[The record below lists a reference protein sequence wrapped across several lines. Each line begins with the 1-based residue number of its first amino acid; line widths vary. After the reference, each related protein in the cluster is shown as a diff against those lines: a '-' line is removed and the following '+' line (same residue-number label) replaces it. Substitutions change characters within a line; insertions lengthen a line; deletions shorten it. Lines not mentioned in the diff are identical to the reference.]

1 MKRLC
6 LLVLVITATLAVA
19 QEEQPQPQVTP
30 GAQIAERTTNK
41 TERPPAP
48 TYSDLNCAGF
58 ISKEKYNHANYVL
71 AGAEAPAAT
80 QFAQG
85 DTIFLEGGGY
95 TEGERYSII
104 RELRDPN
111 RNPAFPGQASAIASV
126 GQPFQELGRVK
137 VFAIRG
143 GTAIARVEFSCTA
156 MVTGDLVVPFV
167 EKQSVPFRNAGFERW
182 PANGSSVNGR
192 ILMAKEFDVIVA
204 TGQKVYLSV
213 GSSQGVKVGDYFR
226 AVRGYD
232 PMKIDQTEAVSYKV
246 QQSEDTSK
254 LAPYVANSTFA
265 KLPKRALG
273 EMVVLSVTPTSA
285 TAMIT
290 NTLEHIN
297 VGDMVEL
304 EGGAAPQQ

>member
-6 LLVLVITATLAVA
+6 LLTLVLTGVAVLA
-19 QEEQPQPQVTP
+19 QEQQPAT
-30 GAQIAERTTNK
+30 GAQIAQRASNVIEHNA
-41 TERPPAP
+41 AP

-58 ISKEKYNHANYVL
+58 ISKDQYNHSNYVL

-85 DTIFLEGGGY
+85 DTIFLEGSGY
-95 TEGERYSII
+95 TEGTRYSII

-111 RNPAFPGQASAIASV
+111 RNPAFPGQPAAIAAI
-126 GQPFQELGRVK
+126 GQPFQELGRVR
-137 VFAIRG
+137 VIAMRG
-143 GTAIARVEFSCTA
+143 KTAVAEVEFSCTA

-167 EKQSVPFRNAGFERW
+167 EKQPVPFHPTNFERW
-182 PANGSSVNGR
+182 PAGTGSITGR
-192 ILMAKEFDVIVA
+192 ILMAKEFDMIVG
-204 TGQKVYLSV
+204 TGQKVYLNV

-232 PMKIDQTEAVSYKV
+232 PMKLEPTEAISYRV

-254 LAPYVANSTFA
+254 VQPRIPNSTYA
-265 KLPKRALG
+265 QLPKRALG
-273 EMVVLSVTPTSA
+273 EMIVLSVTPTSA

-290 NTLEHIN
+290 MAVEHIN
-297 VGDMVEL
+297 VGDAVEL
-304 EGGAAPQQ
+304 EGSSAPQQ

>member
-1 MKRLC
+1 MKRICL
-6 LLVLVITATLAVA
+6 LLVLLSLVVAAVA
-19 QEEQPQPQVTP
+19 QEAMPASP
-30 GAQIAERTTNK
+30 AQRTSNM

-95 TEGERYSII
+95 TEGERYSVI

-111 RNPAFPGQASAIASV
+111 RNPAFPGQAAAIAAV
-126 GQPFQELGRVK
+126 GQPYQELGRVK
-137 VFAIRG
+137 VMTMRG
-143 GTAIARVEFSCTA
+143 KTAIATVEFSCTA

-167 EKQSVPFRNAGFERW
+167 EKQPVAFRNAGFERW
-182 PANGSSVNGR
+182 PTAAGSVNGR

-204 TGQKVYLSV
+204 TGQKVYLNV

-232 PMKIDQTEAVSYKV
+232 PMRGDQTEALSYKV

-254 LAPYVANSTFA
+254 VNPRIANATYGG
-265 KLPKRALG
+265 LPKRALG

-290 NTLEHIN
+290 TTLEHIN
-297 VGDMVEL
+297 IGDVVEL
-304 EGGAAPQQ
+304 EGGAPQQ

>member
-6 LLVLVITATLAVA
+6 LLLVLLTVAIAAFAQAPPAAPAQRATNM
-19 QEEQPQPQVTP
+19 
-30 GAQIAERTTNK
+30 IERA
-41 TERPPAP
+41 PAP

-80 QFAQG
+80 QFAQD
-85 DTIFLEGGGY
+85 DTVFLEGGGY
-95 TEGERYSII
+95 TEGERYSVI

-111 RNPAFPGQASAIASV
+111 RNPAFPGQAAAIAAV
-126 GQPFQELGRVK
+126 GQPYQELGRVK
-137 VFAIRG
+137 VTALRG
-143 GTAIARVEFSCTA
+143 KTAIAVVEFSCTA

-167 EKQSVPFRNAGFERW
+167 EKQPVSFRNAGFERW
-182 PANGSSVNGR
+182 PASSGSVNGR

-232 PMKIDQTEAVSYKV
+232 PMKIDQTEALSYKV

-254 LAPYVANSTFA
+254 VNPRMPNATYAG
-265 KLPKRALG
+265 LPKRALG

-297 VGDMVEL
+297 VGDTVEM
-304 EGGAAPQQ
+304 ESPQQ

>member
-6 LLVLVITATLAVA
+6 LLVIALTVVAAVA
-19 QEEQPQPQVTP
+19 QDQAP
-30 GAQIAERTTNK
+30 AQAAPAQRASNIVERVA
-41 TERPPAP
+41 AP

-85 DTIFLEGGGY
+85 DTIFLQGGGY

-111 RNPAFPGQASAIASV
+111 RSPAFLGQAAAIAAV
-126 GQPFQELGRVK
+126 GQPYQELGRVR
-137 VFAIRG
+137 VTALRG
-143 GTAIARVEFSCTA
+143 KTAVALVEFSCTA
-156 MVTGDLVVPFV
+156 MVTGDLVVPYV
-167 EKQSVPFRNAGFERW
+167 EKQPVAFRNAGFERW
-182 PANGSSVNGR
+182 PASGGSINGR
-192 ILMAKEFDVIVA
+192 ILMAKEFDVVVA
-204 TGQKVYLSV
+204 AGQKVYLSV

-232 PMKIDQTEAVSYKV
+232 SMKNEPVEALSYRV

-254 LAPYVANSTFA
+254 TTYRIPNGTYAQ
-265 KLPKRALG
+265 LPKRALG

-285 TAMIT
+285 TAMVT
-290 NTLEHIN
+290 MSLEHIN
-297 VGDMVEL
+297 VGDIVEL
-304 EGGAAPQQ
+304 ETPQQ

>member
-6 LLVLVITATLAVA
+6 LLLLVLTVAVA
-19 QEEQPQPQVTP
+19 AC
-30 GAQIAERTTNK
+30 AQDQAMPTAPAQRTTNMV
-41 TERPPAP
+41 ERPPAP

-85 DTIFLEGGGY
+85 DVIFLEGGGY
-95 TEGERYSII
+95 AEGERYSII

-111 RNPAFPGQASAIASV
+111 RNPAFIGQAKAIAAV
-126 GQPFQELGRVK
+126 GQPYQELGRVR
-137 VFAIRG
+137 VTTMRG
-143 GTAIARVEFSCTA
+143 KTAIATVEFSCTA

-167 EKQSVPFRNAGFERW
+167 EKQPVAFRSTTMERW
-182 PANGSSVNGR
+182 PASAGSVNGR
-192 ILMAKEFDVIVA
+192 ILMAKEFDVVVA

-232 PMKIDQTEAVSYKV
+232 PMKIDQTEALSYKV
-246 QQSEDTSK
+246 QQSEDTS
-254 LAPYVANSTFA
+254 YVNPRLPNSTYA
-265 KLPKRALG
+265 GLPKRALG

-290 NTLEHIN
+290 NAMEHIN
-297 VGDMVEL
+297 IGDTVEL
-304 EGGAAPQQ
+304 EAPQQ